1 MRKNAR
7 RSDRGL
13 GMTNHHYEAPSN
25 EELRQR
31 ADEKGDSIEE
41 IDHEDDIE
49 DDGEPENEN
58 PHHYNITM

>member
-1 MRKNAR
+1 MNNPKVY
-7 RSDRGL
+7 
-13 GMTNHHYEAPSN
+13 HYEHPRR

-41 IDHEDDIE
+41 IDQEDDLE
-49 DDGEPENEN
+49 DDGSPENEN

>member
-1 MRKNAR
+1 
-7 RSDRGL
+7 
-13 GMTNHHYEAPSN
+13 MTVHHYEAPRR

-41 IDHEDDIE
+41 IDHEDNVE
-49 DDGEPENEN
+49 DEGYPENEN